1 MILRYF
7 HEWRRQIEQSPQF
20 GAIAVVAI
28 AAFALG
34 SLTLSTSTLGLF
46 QALELKVFDRMVRL
60 RQQWQPRPMDARLLV
75 VGITDEDIK
84 ALGRYPVSDQTLA
97 ETIAILQTHNPAV
110 IGLDLY
116 RDVPQQPGRDAL
128 IQQIQ
133 THQVVVIRKLGDSS
147 NLGTPAPPEVDPSLV
162 SFNDFVADSDGIVR
176 RNLLFSAADEGE
188 DAPVLASFSLQLAL
202 RYLSQQGIESQ
213 AWPQNPEVMQ
223 VGEAVAAPIE
233 HSFGGYQTIDALGYQ
248 ILLDYRSDREPGYHL
263 SLMQVLEHDFDP
275 AWIEDKIV
283 LIGAVTPSAK
293 DVFYTPFS
301 AGARDQQ
308 QMAGVN
314 IHAQMVSHLL
324 DAALGDRPLWSTWPG
339 WGMVLWVYGWAILG
353 GSLAWTTRH
362 PVLLVLLQIATL
374 GGLAVLGG
382 VIFLNYAWVPLI
394 SPVVAISGS
403 SATVLAYRAQQS
415 YRQRQMMLVLLGQ
428 STSPEIAA
436 ALWDNRDRLVK
447 SGKLPGQRLTATM
460 LFTDIKGFSTIA
472 EKTSPEQL
480 LDWLNE
486 YLTAMATEIQ
496 AHHGIINKFT
506 GDGLL
511 AVFGVPLARQYPQE
525 IGRDAQ
531 AAVACALAM
540 GKRLEELNQR
550 CQSRQLNPLKMR
562 VGIFTGPVVVGS
574 LGGRDRLEYGVIG
587 DSVNVASRL
596 ESCEKER
603 HSRTCRILIGHE
615 TLTYLQDQF
624 VVENWGKLLLKGRS
638 QPIEVYQVI
647 SQYDHQE
654 NASNRPQIA

>member
-1 MILRYF
+1 MNLRYLQR
-7 HEWRRQIEQSPQF
+7 WRRQIAHSPRF
-20 GAIAVVAI
+20 GAIATTAI

-34 SLTLSTSTLGLF
+34 SLTLGTNALGLF

-60 RQQWQPRPMDARLLV
+60 RQQWMPDTLDARILV
-75 VGITDEDIK
+75 VGITDEDIET
-84 ALGRYPVSDQTLA
+84 LDRYPISDQTLA
-97 ETIAILQTHNPAV
+97 DALAILQAHNPAV
-110 IGLDLY
+110 VGLDLY
-116 RDVPQQPGRDAL
+116 RDVPQQPGRAAL

-133 THQVVVIRKLGDSS
+133 ASQVVVIRKLGDSI
-147 NLGTPAPPEVDPSLV
+147 NAGTPAPPEVDPALV
-162 SFNDFVADSDGIVR
+162 SFNDFVTDSDGIVR
-176 RNLLFSAADEGE
+176 RNLLFSATDNSA
-188 DAPVLASFSLQLAL
+188 DAPVLSSFSLQLAL
-202 RYLSQQGIESQ
+202 RYLALQGIESKP
-213 AWPQNPEVMQ
+213 WPHNPEVMQ
-223 VGEAVAAPIE
+223 LGKAVALPL
-233 HSFGGYQTIDALGYQ
+233 HRGFGGYQTIDALGYQ
-248 ILLDYRSDREPGYHL
+248 ILLDYRSDAEPGRHL
-263 SLMQVLEHDFDP
+263 SLMQVLRQDFDP
-275 AWIEDKIV
+275 SWVEGQII

-301 AGARDQQ
+301 AGARDQSL
-308 QMAGVN
+308 MPGVN

-324 DAALGDRPLWSTWPG
+324 DASLGDRPLWSTWSN
-339 WGMVLWVYGWAILG
+339 WGIVLWVYGWAVLG
-353 GSLAWTTRH
+353 GSLVWTTRH
-362 PVLLVLLQIATL
+362 PALLVLLQIGTL
-374 GGLAVLGG
+374 GSLVLVGG
-382 VIFLNYAWVPLI
+382 TIFLNYYWVPLVG
-394 SPVVAISGS
+394 PLVASVGA

-486 YLTAMATEIQ
+486 YLNAMATEIQ
-496 AHHGIINKFT
+496 TYHGIINKFT

-511 AVFGVPLARQYPQE
+511 AVFGVPLARQTPQD
-525 IGRDAQ
+525 IGQDAQ

-540 GKRLEELNQR
+540 GARLEELNQR
-550 CQSRQLNPLKMR
+550 WQSRQMHPLKMR

-587 DSVNVASRL
+587 DSVNIASRL

-603 HSRTCRILIGHE
+603 HSRTCRILIGHD
-615 TLTYLQDQF
+615 TLIYLRDQF
-624 VVENWGKLLLKGRS
+624 VLESWGELLLKGRT
-638 QPIEVYQVI
+638 QPIEVYQVL
-647 SQYDHQE
+647 SRRDDPEKLRQ
-654 NASNRPQIA
+654 